1 MLRIK
6 FLTIAILTSLITLT
20 SCSTTTQDEE
30 VAIYETVSVST
41 IEEEVLDLVNE
52 YRASQ
57 GLNVVEFGNVAYSF
71 AESHNEYMIEQGVIS
86 HDNFNVRS
94 SNLTVEAKANFVS
107 ENVGKDFVTAQGVV
121 NAWINSPTH
130 KRVMEGDFN
139 YTAISVKEDSNGVL
153 YFTQLFYK

>member
-6 FLTIAILTSLITLT
+6 FLTIAFLSLLMTLT
-20 SCSTTTQDEE
+20 SCSTATQDEE
-30 VAIYETVSVST
+30 VAIYEKASVSS
-41 IEEEVLDLVNE
+41 IEEEVMELVNE
-52 YRASQ
+52 YRVSQ
-57 GLNVVEFGNVAYSF
+57 GLNTVEFDNVAYTY
-71 AESHNEYMIEQGVIS
+71 AESHNQYMIEQGVIS
-86 HDNFNVRS
+86 HDNFNKRS
-94 SNLTVEAKANFVS
+94 SKLTVEAKANFVS

-130 KRVMEGDFN
+130 KKVMEGDFN